1 MSTSSAPDGRGQVV
15 TFYSFKGGVGRTMAL
30 ANVAWILASRGKRVL
45 AVDWDLEA
53 PGLHSY
59 FHPLLTDPELR
70 DTDGLI
76 DLLRAYQQ
84 AVLLPGR
91 EDVPQ
96 DDGWFRRTLDLTPYV
111 VGLDLK
117 FASGGRLDFLPAG
130 RQNAAYSDSVTSFD
144 WHAFYGRL
152 GGGKFLLE
160 MREEM
165 AARYDY
171 VLIDSRTGVTDS
183 SGICTVLL
191 PDTLVLGF
199 VYNVQNM
206 RGSAHVARAVTK
218 GSRRPIRLLPVPM
231 RVEDAERERLEIS
244 RDRAREAFGTHLPWL
259 DEGSV
264 ERYWGDVEIPYKTFY
279 AYEEIVAPVGDR
291 PLQEGTVLKACE
303 RLTDWLTDGEV
314 RRGVPLP
321 DEERQRLLTAYMNK
335 SRAIS
340 TCLFVS
346 YAPEDRIWAEWAAW
360 HLESAGFRVTLHD
373 VTATRPGETAP
384 EVVRALAEEGRV
396 LALLS
401 AEYAAVPQSA
411 ALWRALTGRERAP
424 APELVAVRVH
434 GGERA
439 LDPPFDLA
447 AAPSIAHLTEV
458 NAVRRLRQ
466 SVGPPP
472 SAPTP
477 ARGAPALLTPQPPR
491 YPGTNPAVESLQPRN
506 VGFTGRNA
514 LLHELRDR
522 FIAAEGSS
530 TPQVLVGL
538 GGVGKTQTALEYTYR
553 FRGSYDVVW
562 WVPAAEPTVIPG
574 ELARLAP
581 QLGIEHG
588 EDTALTAQRVLRA
601 LASGT
606 PYRKWLLVLDSA
618 GSPGETA
625 EWLPAETSQGG
636 HVLVTSRDRTWEEAG
651 NVLPVEVFSRS
662 ESVALLGR
670 HNPGLD
676 PDSTRQI
683 AHELGDLPLA
693 VHQAAVWLSAT
704 AMPVDRYLQLL
715 RTHATELLKRTEKR
729 SLEMAG
735 WLVSLEEIRANSPAA
750 ADLLEICSF
759 FGADPIPMELL
770 YTRSLMDAL
779 TLDEDEPRD
788 EVTISEVFQEINR
801 FGLAQADPEEGTI
814 VVHRLVQAEIRH
826 SMPVER
832 RLQLRSVVHA
842 ALAAGNPKTPGAPES
857 WPRYAQLLTHLWPS
871 RAARSDN
878 PEVQQWIIDTV
889 RCLWRRNL
897 LSSGRDTAERVL
909 TVWTERLGPDNAQV
923 LGLRTQLG
931 NILRSQGVSRE
942 AYDNDLDVHR
952 RLAALVGPGRRRT
965 LIAAANVAA
974 DLNALGRYARA
985 REWDRATYEA
995 SKEVWPPED
1004 LRLSMHASNLGVSE
1018 YLCGDRRAALEIH
1031 RRVYRDRLDLKGP
1044 TDIYTLNAASNYAR
1058 DLRETGDLRAALD
1071 LLEETCQVLWERL
1084 GKRHAQTL
1092 STQRNHAVALRR
1104 AGRYEEA
1111 RELVASV
1118 HLMYAEDRGRD
1129 HPDTLAARAD
1139 LANVL
1144 AALGDVDSARDHAD
1158 HILAR
1163 QRQTLGE
1170 SHPYTLGCQN
1180 NLAIYLRLGGHAAA
1194 ARATSERSLRALSD
1208 TLGERHP
1215 YTLDAMINYANC
1227 LVDTGGT
1234 EAAIALEREALAG
1247 VLETLGA
1254 DHYDV
1259 ITLRFN
1265 LSIDLAGAGATE
1277 ESEEHYS
1284 GALQLAA
1291 QTLGVAH
1298 PTYKAVDTPV
1308 DSRVRLDADIEP
1320 PFTF

>member
-1 MSTSSAPDGRGQVV
+1 MSTSSEPDGRGQVV

-76 DLLRAYQQ
+76 DLLRSYQQ
-84 AVLLPGR
+84 AVLLPGH
-91 EDVPQ
+91 EEVPQ
-96 DDGWFRRTLDLTPYV
+96 DDGWYRRTLDLTPYV

-144 WHAFYGRL
+144 WHAFYERL
-152 GGGKFLLE
+152 GGGSFLRRL
-160 MREEM
+160 REEM

-183 SGICTVLL
+183 SGICTVLM
-191 PDTLVLGF
+191 PDLLVLGF
-199 VYNVQNM
+199 VYNVQNI
-206 RGSAHVARAVTK
+206 RGSAHVARSVTQ
-218 GSRRPIRLLPVPM
+218 GARRPIRLLPVPM

-244 RDRAREAFGTHLPWL
+244 RDRAREVFGSHLSWVE
-259 DEGSV
+259 EGNV

-335 SRAIS
+335 SRAMS
-340 TCLFVS
+340 ACLFIS
-346 YAPEDRIWAEWAAW
+346 HAPEDRIWAEWAAW

-373 VTATRPGETAP
+373 ITATKPGETAP

-401 AEYAAVPQSA
+401 AEYAALPHA
-411 ALWRALTGRERAP
+411 AVLWRALTVRERALT
-424 APELVAVRVH
+424 PEVIAVRIQ

-439 LDPPFDLA
+439 LEPPFDLA
-447 AAPSIAHLTEV
+447 AAPSIAHLSAV

-477 ARGAPALLTPQPPR
+477 VRGAPAQLTPEPPR
-491 YPGTNPAVESLQPRN
+491 YPGTNPPVESVQPRN

-522 FIAAEGSS
+522 LTSTEGSS
-530 TPQVLVGL
+530 RPQILVGL

-562 WVPAAEPTVIPG
+562 WVTAAEPTVIAS

-588 EDTALTAQRVLRA
+588 EDTALTAQRVLRS
-601 LASGT
+601 LAGGT
-606 PYRKWLLVLDSA
+606 PYRTWLIVYDSA
-618 GSPGETA
+618 GTPDETV
-625 EWLPAETSQGG
+625 EWLPTEISRGG
-636 HVLVTSRDRTWEEAG
+636 HVIVTSRDRTWEEAG
-651 NVLPVEVFSRS
+651 DVLPVEVFSRA
-662 ESVALLGR
+662 ESVALLSR

-676 PDSTRQI
+676 PDSTQQI

-704 AMPVDRYLQLL
+704 AMPVDRYLHLL
-715 RTHATELLKRTEKR
+715 RTQTTELLKRTEKR
-729 SLEMAG
+729 SQEMAG
-735 WLVSLEEIRANSPAA
+735 WLVSLEEIRSNSPAA
-750 ADLLEICSF
+750 ADLLEICCF
-759 FGADPIPMELL
+759 FGADPIPMDLL

-801 FGLAQADPEEGTI
+801 FGLASADQEEGTLVI
-814 VVHRLVQAEIRH
+814 HRLVQAEIRH
-826 SMPVER
+826 SLPVER
-832 RLQLRSVVHA
+832 RLRLRSVVHA
-842 ALAAGNPKTPGAPES
+842 ALAAGNPKSPGAPES
-857 WPRYAQLLTHLWPS
+857 WPRYAQLLPHLWPS
-871 RAARSDN
+871 RAARSDD

-897 LSSGRDTAERVL
+897 LASGRDTAERVL
-909 TVWTERLGPDNAQV
+909 EAWTDRLGPDDMQV
-923 LGLRTQLG
+923 LRLRTQLG
-931 NILRSQGVSRE
+931 NILRSQGNSRGAWE
-942 AYDNDLDVHR
+942 NDLDVHR
-952 RLAALVGPGRRRT
+952 RLAALVGPDRRRT

-974 DLNALGRYARA
+974 DLNALGRYAEA

-995 SKEVWPPED
+995 SKAVWPPDD

-1018 YLCGDRRAALEIH
+1018 YLCGDRHAALEIH
-1031 RRVYRDRLDLKGP
+1031 RRVYRDRLDLKGR
-1044 TDIYTLNAASNYAR
+1044 TDIYTLSAASNYAR
-1058 DLRETGDLRAALD
+1058 DLRETGDLRTALV

-1084 GKRHAQTL
+1084 GPRHAQTL

-1104 AGRYEEA
+1104 SGRYEEA
-1111 RELVASV
+1111 RRLVESV

-1144 AALGDVDSARDHAD
+1144 AALGDVDSAREHAD
-1158 HILAR
+1158 HILTR

-1194 ARATSERSLRALSD
+1194 ARATSQRALKALSQA
-1208 TLGERHP
+1208 LGERHP

-1227 LVDTGGT
+1227 LVDTGER
-1234 EAAIALEREALAG
+1234 EAAIALEREALEG

-1259 ITLRFN
+1259 ITLRSN
-1265 LSIDLAGAGATE
+1265 LSVDLAGADDAE
-1277 ESEEHYS
+1277 ESEHHYS

-1291 QTLGVAH
+1291 RTLGVDH
-1298 PTYKAVDTPV
+1298 PTYEAVD
-1308 DSRVRLDADIEP
+1308 SGVRLDADIEP

>member
-1 MSTSSAPDGRGQVV
+1 MSPSSAPDGRGQVV

-91 EDVPQ
+91 EEVPE

-111 VGLDLK
+111 VGLDLR

-144 WHAFYGRL
+144 WHAFYERL
-152 GGGKFLLE
+152 GGGSFLLE

-244 RDRAREAFGTHLPWL
+244 RDRAREVFGGHLSWL
-259 DEGSV
+259 EEGSV

-314 RRGVPLP
+314 RRGIPLP

-340 TCLFVS
+340 ACLFVS

-373 VTATRPGETAP
+373 VTATGHGETAP
-384 EVVRALAEEGRV
+384 EVVRALAEEGRI

-401 AEYAAVPQSA
+401 EEYAEVPQSA
-411 ALWRALTGRERAP
+411 ALWRALTGRERALT
-424 APELVAVRVH
+424 PELIAVRVH

-439 LDPPFDLA
+439 LEPPFDLA
-447 AAPSIAHLTEV
+447 AAPSVAHLTAV

-477 ARGAPALLTPQPPR
+477 ARGAPALLTAAPPR
-491 YPGTNPAVESLQPRN
+491 YPGTNPSVESLPPRN
-506 VGFTGRNA
+506 GGFTGRNA

-522 FIAAEGSS
+522 LTAEDSS
-530 TPQVLVGL
+530 RPHVLVGL

-562 WVPAAEPTVIPG
+562 WVPAAEPTVIAT

-601 LASGT
+601 LAGGT
-606 PYRKWLLVLDSA
+606 PYRNWLIVFDSA
-618 GSPGETA
+618 GSPEETA
-625 EWLPAETSQGG
+625 EWLPAETSRGG
-636 HVLVTSRDRTWEEAG
+636 HVLVTSRDRTWEGAG
-651 NVLPVEVFSRS
+651 EVLPVEVFSRS

-670 HNPGLD
+670 HNPGLA
-676 PDSTRQI
+676 PDSSRQI

-770 YTRSLMDAL
+770 YTRSLLDAL
-779 TLDEDEPRD
+779 TLGEDEPRD

-801 FGLAQADPEEGTI
+801 FGLAQADQEEGTV

-832 RLQLRSVVHA
+832 RLELRAVVHSV
-842 ALAAGNPKTPGAPES
+842 LAAGNPKFPGAPES
-857 WPRYAQLLTHLWPS
+857 WPRYAQLLPHLWPS
-871 RAARSDN
+871 RAARSDD

-897 LSSGRDTAERVL
+897 LGSGRDTAERVL
-909 TVWTERLGPDNAQV
+909 AEWTERLGPDDIQV
-923 LGLRTQLG
+923 LSLRTQLG
-931 NILRSQGVSRE
+931 NILRSQGASRE
-942 AYDNDLDVHR
+942 AWRNDLDVHR
-952 RLAALVGPGRRRT
+952 RLAALMGPGRRRT

-974 DLNALGRYARA
+974 DLNALGRYAEA
-985 REWDRATYEA
+985 REWDRATYQA
-995 SKEVWPPED
+995 SKAVWPPDD

-1044 TDIYTLNAASNYAR
+1044 TDIYTLSAASNYAR
-1058 DLRETGDLRAALD
+1058 DLRETGDLRAALA
-1071 LLEETCQVLWERL
+1071 LLEETCQLLWERL
-1084 GKRHAQTL
+1084 GPRHAQTL

-1104 AGRYEEA
+1104 SGRYEEA

-1144 AALGDVDSARDHAD
+1144 AALGDVGSARDHAD
-1158 HILAR
+1158 HILTR

-1194 ARATSERSLRALSD
+1194 ARATSERALRALTD

-1227 LVDTGGT
+1227 LVDTGET
-1234 EAAIALEREALAG
+1234 DAAIALEREALAG

-1259 ITLRFN
+1259 VTLRSN
-1265 LSIDLAGAGATE
+1265 LAVDLAGAGVTQ

-1291 QTLGVAH
+1291 QTLGVDH
-1298 PTYKAVDTPV
+1298 PTYEAVD
-1308 DSRVRLDADIEP
+1308 SGVRLDADIEP

>member
-1 MSTSSAPDGRGQVV
+1 MSTSSASDGRGQVV

-91 EDVPQ
+91 EEAPQ
-96 DDGWFRRTLDLTPYV
+96 DDGWFRRTLDLRPYV

-117 FASGGRLDFLPAG
+117 FASGGRLDFMPAG

-144 WHAFYGRL
+144 WHAFYERL
-152 GGGKFLLE
+152 GGGSFLLQ

-244 RDRAREAFGTHLPWL
+244 RDRAREVFGGHLTWL

-340 TCLFVS
+340 ACLFVS

-384 EVVRALAEEGRV
+384 EVVLALAEEGRV

-401 AEYAAVPQSA
+401 EEYAAVPQSA
-411 ALWRALTGRERAP
+411 ALWRALTGRERAL
-424 APELVAVRVH
+424 APELIAVRIH

-439 LDPPFDLA
+439 LEPPFDLA
-447 AAPSIAHLTEV
+447 AAPSIAHLTPV

-477 ARGAPALLTPQPPR
+477 VRGAPALLTPEPPR
-491 YPGTNPAVESLQPRN
+491 YPGTNPSVESLPPRN
-506 VGFTGRNA
+506 GGFTGRNA
-514 LLHELRDR
+514 LLHEVRDR
-522 FIAAEGSS
+522 LISAENC

-562 WVPAAEPTVIPG
+562 WVPAAEPTVIAS

-581 QLGIEHG
+581 GLGIEQG
-588 EDTALTAQRVLRA
+588 DDTALTAQRVLRA
-601 LASGT
+601 LAGGT
-606 PYRKWLLVLDSA
+606 PYRNWLIVFDSA
-618 GSPGETA
+618 GSPAETA

-636 HVLVTSRDRTWEEAG
+636 HVIVTSRDRTWEEAG

-662 ESVALLGR
+662 ESVTLLGR

-676 PDSTRQI
+676 PDSTQQI

-704 AMPVDRYLQLL
+704 SMPADRYLQLL

-729 SLEMAG
+729 SLELAG

-759 FGADPIPMELL
+759 FGADPIPMDLL

-779 TLDEDEPRD
+779 TLGEDEPRD

-801 FGLAQADPEEGTI
+801 FGLAQADQEEGTL

-826 SMPVER
+826 SMPVQR
-832 RLQLRSVVHA
+832 RLELRSVVHA
-842 ALAAGNPKTPGAPES
+842 VLAAGNPKSPGAPES
-857 WPRYAQLLTHLWPS
+857 WARYAQLLPHLWPS
-871 RAARSDN
+871 RAARSDD
-878 PEVQQWIIDTV
+878 PAVQQWIIDTV

-897 LSSGRDTAERVL
+897 LGPGRDTAERVL
-909 TVWTERLGPDNAQV
+909 AEWTERLGPDSIQV
-923 LGLRTQLG
+923 LSLRTQLG
-931 NILRSQGVSRE
+931 NILRSQGASRD
-942 AYDNDLDVHR
+942 AWRNDLDVHR
-952 RLAALVGPGRRRT
+952 RLAALVGPDRRRT

-974 DLNALGRYARA
+974 DLNALGRYAEA
-985 REWDRATYEA
+985 REWDRATYRA
-995 SKEVWPPED
+995 SKAAWPPDD

-1044 TDIYTLNAASNYAR
+1044 TDIYTLSAASNYAR
-1058 DLRETGDLRAALD
+1058 DLRETGDLRAALV
-1071 LLEETCQVLWERL
+1071 LLEETCQLLWERL
-1084 GKRHAQTL
+1084 GPRHAQTL

-1104 AGRYEEA
+1104 SGRYEEA

-1118 HLMYAEDRGRD
+1118 HLMYAEDRGPD

-1144 AALGDVDSARDHAD
+1144 AALGEVDRARDHAD

-1194 ARATSERSLRALSD
+1194 ARATSERALRALTD

-1215 YTLDAMINYANC
+1215 YTLDAMINHANC
-1227 LVDTGGT
+1227 LVDTGET
-1234 EAAIALEREALAG
+1234 EAAITLEREALTG

-1259 ITLRFN
+1259 ITLRSN
-1265 LSIDLAGAGATE
+1265 LSVDLAGVGVTE

-1291 QTLGVAH
+1291 QTLGVDH
-1298 PTYKAVDTPV
+1298 PTYEAVD
-1308 DSRVRLDADIEP
+1308 SGVRLDADIEP

>member
-1 MSTSSAPDGRGQVV
+1 MSTSSAPHGRGQVV

-91 EDVPQ
+91 EEAPQ
-96 DDGWFRRTLDLTPYV
+96 DEGWFRRTLDLTPYV

-117 FASGGRLDFLPAG
+117 FSSGGRLDFLPAG
-130 RQNAAYSDSVTSFD
+130 RQNAAYSDSVTTFD

-152 GGGKFLLE
+152 GGGSFLLE
-160 MREEM
+160 LREEM
-165 AARYDY
+165 AAHYDY

-191 PDTLVLGF
+191 PDHLVLGF
-199 VYNVQNM
+199 VYNVQNI
-206 RGSAHVARAVTK
+206 RGSAQVARAVAK
-218 GSRRPIRLLPVPM
+218 GARRPVRVLPVPM

-244 RDRAREAFGTHLPWL
+244 RDRAREVFGGHLSWM
-259 DEGSV
+259 EESRV

-335 SRAIS
+335 SRAVS
-340 TCLFVS
+340 ACLFVS
-346 YAPEDRIWAEWAAW
+346 HAPEDRIWAEWAAW

-373 VTATRPGETAP
+373 ITDTKPGETAP
-384 EVVRALAEEGRV
+384 EVVRALAEEGRI

-401 AEYAAVPQSA
+401 EDYVAVPQAA
-411 ALWRALTGRERAP
+411 ALWRALTGRERAL

-434 GGERA
+434 GGERT
-439 LDPPFDLA
+439 LEPPFDRA
-447 AAPSIAHLTEV
+447 AAPGIAHLSAV

-477 ARGAPALLTPQPPR
+477 ARGTPAQLTPEPPR
-491 YPGTNPAVESLQPRN
+491 YPGTNPPVESLPSPRS

-514 LLHELRDR
+514 LLRQLRDR
-522 FIAAEGSS
+522 LTSTENAS
-530 TPQVLVGL
+530 TPQILVGL

-553 FRGSYDVVW
+553 HRGSYDVVW
-562 WVPAAEPTVIPG
+562 WVPAAEPTVIAS

-581 QLGIEHG
+581 QLGLEHG

-601 LASGT
+601 LSGGT
-606 PYRKWLLVLDSA
+606 PYRNWLLVFDSA
-618 GSPGETA
+618 GPPGETA
-625 EWLPAETSQGG
+625 EWLPTGTPRGG
-636 HVLVTSRDRTWEEAG
+636 HVLVTSRDRTWEDVG
-651 NVLPVEVFSRS
+651 QVLPVEVFSRA
-662 ESVALLGR
+662 ESVTLLGR

-676 PDSTRQI
+676 PDSTQQI

-704 AMPVDRYLQLL
+704 AMPVDRYLHLL
-715 RTHATELLKRTEKR
+715 RTQTTELLKRTERR

-759 FGADPIPMELL
+759 FGADPIPMDLL

-801 FGLAQADPEEGTI
+801 FGLAQADPEEGTL

-826 SMPVER
+826 SLPLER
-832 RLQLRSVVHA
+832 RLRLRAVVHS
-842 ALAAGNPKTPGAPES
+842 ALAAGNPKSPGAPES
-857 WPRYAQLLTHLWPS
+857 WPRYAQLLPHLWPS
-871 RAARSDN
+871 RATRSDD
-878 PEVQQWIIDTV
+878 PEVQQWIIHTV

-897 LSSGRDTAERVL
+897 LGSGRDTAERVL
-909 TVWTERLGPDNAQV
+909 AEWTERLGPDDIQV
-923 LGLRTQLG
+923 LQLRTQLG
-931 NILRSQGVSRE
+931 NILRSQGASRD
-942 AYDNDLDVHR
+942 AWRNDLDVHR
-952 RLAALVGPGRRRT
+952 RLAALMGPGRRRT

-974 DLNALGRYARA
+974 DLNALGRYAEA

-995 SKEVWPPED
+995 SKAVWSPDE

-1018 YLCGDRRAALEIH
+1018 YLCGDRRAALAIH
-1031 RRVYRDRLDLKGP
+1031 HKVFHDRRALKGP
-1044 TDIYTLNAASNYAR
+1044 TDIYTLSAASNYAR
-1058 DLRETGDLRAALD
+1058 DLRETGDLRGALV
-1071 LLEETCQVLWERL
+1071 LLEETCQSLWERL
-1084 GKRHAQTL
+1084 GPRHAQTL

-1180 NLAIYLRLGGHAAA
+1180 NLAIYLRLGGHTAA
-1194 ARATSERSLRALSD
+1194 ARATSERALRALTE

-1215 YTLDAMINYANC
+1215 YTLDAKINYANC
-1227 LVDTGGT
+1227 LVDTGEL
-1234 EAAIALEREALAG
+1234 EAAIALEREALEG
-1247 VLETLGA
+1247 VWETLGA

-1259 ITLRFN
+1259 ITLRSN
-1265 LSIDLAGAGATE
+1265 LSVDLAEAGVTE
-1277 ESEEHYS
+1277 ESEHHYS
-1284 GALQLAA
+1284 EALQLAA
-1291 QTLGVAH
+1291 QTLGVDH
-1298 PTYKAVDTPV
+1298 PTYEAVD
-1308 DSRVRLDADIEP
+1308 SGVRLDADIEP
-1320 PFTF
+1320 PFT

>member
-1 MSTSSAPDGRGQVV
+1 MSPSSAPDGRGQVV

-91 EDVPQ
+91 EEVPE

-111 VGLDLK
+111 VGLDLR

-144 WHAFYGRL
+144 WHAFYERL
-152 GGGKFLLE
+152 GGGSFLLE
-160 MREEM
+160 LREEM

-231 RVEDAERERLEIS
+231 RVEDAERDRLEIS
-244 RDRAREAFGTHLPWL
+244 RDRAREVFGGHLSWL
-259 DEGSV
+259 EEGSV

-340 TCLFVS
+340 ACLFVS

-360 HLESAGFRVTLHD
+360 HLETAGFRVTLHD
-373 VTATRPGETAP
+373 ITATGSGETAP

-401 AEYAAVPQSA
+401 EEYAEVPQSA
-411 ALWRALTGRERAP
+411 ALWRALTGRERAL
-424 APELVAVRVH
+424 APELIAVRVH

-439 LDPPFDLA
+439 LEPPFDLA
-447 AAPSIAHLTEV
+447 AAPSIAHLTAV

-477 ARGAPALLTPQPPR
+477 GRGAPAPLTAEPPR
-491 YPGTNPAVESLQPRN
+491 YPGTNPSVESLPPRN
-506 VGFTGRNA
+506 GGFTGRNA

-522 FIAAEGSS
+522 LTAEDSS
-530 TPQVLVGL
+530 RPQVLVGL

-562 WVPAAEPTVIPG
+562 WVPAAEPTVIAT

-601 LASGT
+601 LAGGT
-606 PYRKWLLVLDSA
+606 PYRNWLIVFDSA
-618 GSPGETA
+618 GSPEETA
-625 EWLPAETSQGG
+625 EWLPAETSRGG

-651 NVLPVEVFSRS
+651 DVLPVEVFSRS

-670 HNPGLD
+670 HNPGLA
-676 PDSTRQI
+676 PDSSRQI

-779 TLDEDEPRD
+779 TLGEDEPRD

-801 FGLAQADPEEGTI
+801 FGLAQADQEEGTV

-832 RLQLRSVVHA
+832 RLELRAVVHSV
-842 ALAAGNPKTPGAPES
+842 LAAGNPKFPGAPES
-857 WPRYAQLLTHLWPS
+857 WPRYAQLLPHLWPS
-871 RAARSDN
+871 RAARSDD
-878 PEVQQWIIDTV
+878 PGVQQWIIDTV

-897 LSSGRDTAERVL
+897 LGSGRDTAERVL
-909 TVWTERLGPDNAQV
+909 AEWTERLGPDDIQV
-923 LGLRTQLG
+923 LSLRTQLG
-931 NILRSQGVSRE
+931 NILRSQGASRE
-942 AYDNDLDVHR
+942 AWRNDLDVHR
-952 RLAALVGPGRRRT
+952 RLAALMGPGRRRT

-974 DLNALGRYARA
+974 DLNALGRYAEA
-985 REWDRATYEA
+985 REWDRATYQA
-995 SKEVWPPED
+995 SKAVWPPDD

-1044 TDIYTLNAASNYAR
+1044 TDIYTLSAASNYAR
-1058 DLRETGDLRAALD
+1058 DLRETGDLRAALA
-1071 LLEETCQVLWERL
+1071 LLEETCQLLWERL
-1084 GKRHAQTL
+1084 GPRHAQTL

-1104 AGRYEEA
+1104 SGRYEEA

-1158 HILAR
+1158 HILTR

-1194 ARATSERSLRALSD
+1194 ARATSERALRALTD

-1227 LVDTGGT
+1227 LVDTGET
-1234 EAAIALEREALAG
+1234 DAAIALEREALAG

-1259 ITLRFN
+1259 VTLRSN
-1265 LSIDLAGAGATE
+1265 LAVDLAGAGVTQ

-1291 QTLGVAH
+1291 QTLGVDH
-1298 PTYKAVDTPV
+1298 PTYEAVD
-1308 DSRVRLDADIEP
+1308 SGVRLDADIEP

>member
-1 MSTSSAPDGRGQVV
+1 MSMSSAPDGRGQVV

-91 EDVPQ
+91 EEAPQ

-111 VGLDLK
+111 VGLDLR

-144 WHAFYGRL
+144 WHAFYERL
-152 GGGKFLLE
+152 GGGSFLLE

-244 RDRAREAFGTHLPWL
+244 RDRAREVFGGHLTWL

-264 ERYWGDVEIPYKTFY
+264 DRYWGDVEIPYKTFY

-335 SRAIS
+335 SRAVS
-340 TCLFVS
+340 SCLFVS
-346 YAPEDRIWAEWAAW
+346 HVPEDRVWAEWAAW

-384 EVVRALAEEGRV
+384 EVVRALAEEGRILV
-396 LALLS
+396 LLS

-411 ALWRALTGRERAP
+411 ALWRALAGRERSL
-424 APELVAVRVH
+424 APEIVAVRVH

-439 LDPPFDLA
+439 LEPPFDLA
-447 AAPSIAHLTEV
+447 AAPSVAHLSAV

-477 ARGAPALLTPQPPR
+477 GRGAGAPLAPEPPR

-506 VGFTGRNA
+506 TGFTGRNA

-522 FIAAEGSS
+522 FTAAGGPS

-562 WVPAAEPTVIPG
+562 WVPAAEPTVIAG

-588 EDTALTAQRVLRA
+588 EDTALTAGRVLRA

-606 PYRKWLLVLDSA
+606 PYRNWLLVFDSA
-618 GSPGETA
+618 GSPEETA
-625 EWLPAETSQGG
+625 EWLPADTARGG

-651 NVLPVEVFSRS
+651 NVLPVEVFERS

-670 HNPGLD
+670 RNPGLD
-676 PDSTRQI
+676 PDNAQQI

-704 AMPVDRYLQLL
+704 AMPVDRYLGLL

-735 WLVSLEEIRANSPAA
+735 WLVSLEEIRSNSPAA

-759 FGADPIPMELL
+759 FGADPIPMDLL

-788 EVTISEVFQEINR
+788 EVTIGEVFQEINR

-826 SMPVER
+826 SLPVER
-832 RLQLRSVVHA
+832 RLHLRAVVHSV
-842 ALAAGNPKTPGAPES
+842 LAAGNPKTPGAPES
-857 WPRYAQLLTHLWPS
+857 WPRYAQLLPHLWPS
-871 RAARSDN
+871 RATRSDD
-878 PEVQQWIIDTV
+878 PDVRQWIIDTV

-909 TVWTERLGPDNAQV
+909 AEWTARLGPDDTQV
-923 LGLRTQLG
+923 LLLRTQLG

-952 RLAALVGPGRRRT
+952 RMAALVGPGRRRT

-974 DLNALGRYARA
+974 DLNALGRYDEA

-995 SKEVWPPED
+995 SKRVWPPED

-1044 TDIYTLNAASNYAR
+1044 TDIYTLSAASNYAR
-1058 DLRETGDLRAALD
+1058 DLRETGDLRTALD
-1071 LLEETCQVLWERL
+1071 ILEETCQVLWERL

-1111 RELVASV
+1111 RDLVASV

-1170 SHPYTLGCQN
+1170 THPYTLGCQN

-1194 ARATSERSLRALSD
+1194 ARATSERALRALTG

-1215 YTLDAMINYANC
+1215 YTLDAMINHANC
-1227 LVDTGGT
+1227 LVDTGEP

-1247 VLETLGA
+1247 VLQTLGA

-1259 ITLRFN
+1259 ITLRSN
-1265 LSIDLAGAGATE
+1265 LSVDLAGAGVTD

-1284 GALQLAA
+1284 EALQLAA
-1291 QTLGVAH
+1291 QTLGVDH
-1298 PTYKAVDTPV
+1298 PTYEAVD
-1308 DSRVRLDADIEP
+1308 SGVRLDADIEP

>member
-1 MSTSSAPDGRGQVV
+1 MSTSSEPDGRGQVV

-84 AVLLPGR
+84 AVLLPGH
-91 EDVPQ
+91 EEAPQ

-130 RQNAAYSDSVTSFD
+130 RQSAVYSDSVTSFD
-144 WHAFYGRL
+144 WHSFYERL
-152 GGGKFLLE
+152 GGGSFLLA

-191 PDTLVLGF
+191 PDHLVLGF
-199 VYNVQNM
+199 VYNLQNI
-206 RGSAHVARAVTK
+206 RGSAHVARAVTR
-218 GSRRPIRLLPVPM
+218 GARRPIRLMPVPM

-244 RDRAREAFGTHLPWL
+244 RDRAREVFGGHLSWV
-259 DEGSV
+259 DEGDV

-303 RLTDWLTDGEV
+303 RLTDWITDGEV
-314 RRGVPLP
+314 RRAAPLP

-335 SRAIS
+335 SRATS
-340 TCLFVS
+340 ARLFVS

-360 HLESAGFRVTLHD
+360 HLGSAGFRVTLHD
-373 VTATRPGETAP
+373 ITEIKPGETAP

-401 AEYAAVPQSA
+401 EEYIAVPQSVV
-411 ALWRALTGRERAP
+411 LWRALTVRERAL
-424 APELVAVRVH
+424 APELVAVRVQ
-434 GGERA
+434 GAERA
-439 LDPPFDLA
+439 LEPPFDLA
-447 AAPSIAHLTEV
+447 AAPSIAHLTAV

-472 SAPTP
+472 SAPV
-477 ARGAPALLTPQPPR
+477 RGAPVLLTTEPPR
-491 YPGTNPAVESLQPRN
+491 YPGADPTVESMPPRN

-522 FIAAEGSS
+522 LTSTEGSS
-530 TPQVLVGL
+530 SPQVLVGL

-553 FRGSYDVVW
+553 YRAAYDVVW
-562 WVPAAEPTVIPG
+562 WVPAAEPAAIAS

-581 QLGIEHG
+581 RLGIEHG
-588 EDTALTAQRVLRA
+588 QDTALTAQRVLRA
-601 LASGT
+601 LAGGT
-606 PYRKWLLVLDSA
+606 PYRNWLLVFDSA
-618 GSPGETA
+618 GAPGKTA
-625 EWLPAETSQGG
+625 EWLPAQTSQGG

-651 NVLPVEVFSRS
+651 NVLPVEVFSRA

-676 PDSTRQI
+676 PDSAQQI

-704 AMPVDRYLQLL
+704 AMPVDRYLHLL
-715 RTHATELLKRTEKR
+715 RTQTTELLKRTEKR
-729 SLEMAG
+729 PLEMAG

-759 FGADPIPMELL
+759 FGADPIPMDLL
-770 YTRSLMDAL
+770 YTPSLMDAL
-779 TLDEDEPRD
+779 TLDEGVPRD
-788 EVTISEVFQEINR
+788 EVTIGKVFQEINR
-801 FGLAQADPEEGTI
+801 FGLAQADQEEGTLVI
-814 VVHRLVQAEIRH
+814 HRLVQAEVRH
-826 SMPVER
+826 SLPEER
-832 RLQLRSVVHA
+832 CRHLRSVVHA
-842 ALAAGNPKTPGAPES
+842 ALAAGNPGAPVDPEK
-857 WPRYAQLLTHLWPS
+857 WPRYAQLLPHLLPS
-871 RAARSDN
+871 RAAGSDD
-878 PEVQQWIIDTV
+878 PDVQQWIIDTV

-897 LSSGRDTAERVL
+897 LASGRDTAQRVL
-909 TVWTERLGPDNAQV
+909 EQWTERLGPDDIQV
-923 LGLRTQLG
+923 LRLRTQLG
-931 NILRSQGVSRE
+931 NILRSQGASRE
-942 AYDNDLDVHR
+942 AWANDVDVHR
-952 RLAALVGPGRRRT
+952 RFAAHTNPDRRRT

-974 DLNALGRYARA
+974 DLNALGRYAEA

-995 SKEVWPPED
+995 SKAVWSPD
-1004 LRLSMHASNLGVSE
+1004 QLRLSMHASNLGVSE

-1031 RRVYRDRLDLKGP
+1031 KRVYHDRVARRGAMDV
-1044 TDIYTLNAASNYAR
+1044 YTLSAASNYAR
-1058 DLRETGDLRAALD
+1058 DLRETGYLKTALH
-1071 LLEETCQVLWERL
+1071 LLEETCQKVEQL
-1084 GKRHAQTL
+1084 GPRHAQTL
-1092 STQRNHAVALRR
+1092 LTQRNYAVALRR
-1104 AGRYEEA
+1104 AGYYSEA
-1111 RELVASV
+1111 HELIASV
-1118 HLMYAEDRGRD
+1118 HLVYAEDRGRD

-1144 AALGDVDSARDHAD
+1144 AALDKVRSARDHAE
-1158 HILAR
+1158 HILTR

-1170 SHPYTLGCQN
+1170 SHPHTLGCQN
-1180 NLAIYLRLGGHAAA
+1180 NLAIYLRLGSHTDA
-1194 ARATSERSLRALSD
+1194 ARAASERALRALTE

-1227 LVDTGGT
+1227 LADAGQP
-1234 EAAIALEREALAG
+1234 EAAISLEREALARA
-1247 VLETLGA
+1247 LETLGA
-1254 DHYDV
+1254 DHYDI
-1259 ITLRFN
+1259 ITLRSN
-1265 LSIDLAGAGATE
+1265 LAVDLASTGASE
-1277 ESEEHYS
+1277 ESKEQRDE
-1284 GALQLAA
+1284 ALRLAA
-1291 QTLGVAH
+1291 RTLRDHH
-1298 PTYKAVDTPV
+1298 PTHEAVK
-1308 DSRVRLDADIEP
+1308 SGLRLDADIEP

>member
-1 MSTSSAPDGRGQVV
+1 MSPSSEPDGRGQVV

-91 EDVPQ
+91 EQLPQ
-96 DDGWFRRTLDLTPYV
+96 DEGWFRRTLDLTPYV

-117 FASGGRLDFLPAG
+117 FAGGGRLDFLPAG

-144 WHAFYGRL
+144 WHAFYERL
-152 GGGKFLLE
+152 GGGSFLLA

-199 VYNVQNM
+199 VYNVQNI

-218 GSRRPIRLLPVPM
+218 GARRPIRLLPVPM

-244 RDRAREAFGTHLPWL
+244 RDRAREVFAGHLSWVR
-259 DEGSV
+259 EGGV

-303 RLTDWLTDGEV
+303 RLTDWITDGEV
-314 RRGVPLP
+314 SRGVPLP

-335 SRAIS
+335 SRATS
-340 TCLFVS
+340 ACLFVS
-346 YAPEDRIWAEWAAW
+346 HAPEDRIWAEWAAW
-360 HLESAGFRVTLHD
+360 HLESAGFRATLHD
-373 VTATRPGETAP
+373 VTGTNPGETPP

-401 AEYAAVPQSA
+401 EEYAAVPQSA
-411 ALWRALTGRERAP
+411 ALWRALAP
-424 APELVAVRVH
+424 RDRSLAPELIAVRIH

-439 LDPPFDLA
+439 LEPPFDLA
-447 AAPSIAHLTEV
+447 AAPSVAHLTAE

-472 SAPTP
+472 SAPAP
-477 ARGAPALLTPQPPR
+477 ARGEPLLLTPEPPR
-491 YPGTNPAVESLQPRN
+491 YPGTNPHVESVPPRN
-506 VGFTGRNA
+506 SGFTGRNA
-514 LLHELRDR
+514 LLDELRDR
-522 FIAAEGSS
+522 LTAAEGPAR
-530 TPQVLVGL
+530 PQVLVGL

-553 FRGSYDVVW
+553 YRGSYDVVW
-562 WVPAAEPTVIPG
+562 WIPAAEPAAIAT

-581 QLGIEHG
+581 ELGIEHG

-601 LASGT
+601 LSGGT
-606 PYRKWLLVLDSA
+606 PYRDWLIVFDSA
-618 GSPGETA
+618 GAPHETA
-625 EWLPAETSQGG
+625 EWLPTGTPRGG
-636 HVLVTSRDRTWEEAG
+636 HVLVTSRDHTWERAG
-651 NVLPVEVFSRS
+651 DVLPVEVFSRA
-662 ESVALLGR
+662 ESMALLGR
-670 HNPGLD
+670 HNPALD

-704 AMPVDRYLQLL
+704 AMPVDRYLNLL
-715 RTHATELLKRTEKR
+715 RTQTTELLKRTEKR

-735 WLVSLEEIRANSPAA
+735 WLVSLEEIRSNSPAA

-759 FGADPIPMELL
+759 FGADPIPMDLL

-788 EVTISEVFQEINR
+788 EVTISEIFQEINR
-801 FGLAQADPEEGTI
+801 FGLARADQEEGTV

-826 SMPVER
+826 SLPMER
-832 RLQLRSVVHA
+832 RLYLRTVVHS
-842 ALAAGNPKTPGAPES
+842 ALAAGNPKSPGAPES
-857 WPRYAQLLTHLWPS
+857 WPRYAQLLPHLWPS
-871 RAARSDN
+871 RAARSHD
-878 PEVQQWIIDTV
+878 PDVQQWIIDTV

-897 LSSGRDTAERVL
+897 LASGRDTAERVL
-909 TVWTERLGPDNAQV
+909 KEWNDRRGPDDIQV
-923 LGLRTQLG
+923 LILRTQLG
-931 NILRSQGVSRE
+931 NILRSQGASRE
-942 AYDNDLDVHR
+942 AYKNDVDVHR
-952 RLAALVGPGRRRT
+952 RLAATVGRDRPRT

-974 DLNALGRYARA
+974 DLNALGRYAEA

-995 SKEVWPPED
+995 SKEVWPPDE

-1031 RRVYRDRLDLKGP
+1031 RRVYRERLDLKGA

-1058 DLRETGDLRAALD
+1058 DLRETGDLRTALM
-1071 LLEETCQVLWERL
+1071 LLEETCQTLRQRL
-1084 GKRHAQTL
+1084 GPRHAQTL
-1092 STQRNHAVALRR
+1092 STQRNYAVALRR
-1104 AGRYEEA
+1104 AGRYQEA
-1111 RELVASV
+1111 HDLVESV
-1118 HLMYAEDRGRD
+1118 HLVYAEDRGRD
-1129 HPDTLAARAD
+1129 HPHTLAARAD

-1144 AALGDVDSARDHAD
+1144 AALGDIDSAREHTD

-1170 SHPYTLGCQN
+1170 SHPHTLGCQN
-1180 NLAIYLRLGGHAAA
+1180 NLAIYLRLGGHVAA
-1194 ARATSERSLRALSD
+1194 ARATSERALHALEEA
-1208 TLGERHP
+1208 LGPRHP

-1227 LVDTGGT
+1227 LVDSGELQT
-1234 EAAIALEREALAG
+1234 AIALEREALERASQ
-1247 VLETLGA
+1247 TLGD

-1259 ITLRFN
+1259 IALRSN
-1265 LSIDLAGAGATE
+1265 LSVDLAEAGVTE

-1284 GALQLAA
+1284 EALQLAA
-1291 QTLGVAH
+1291 RTLGIDH
-1298 PTYKAVDTPV
+1298 PTYEAVD
-1308 DSRVRLDADIEP
+1308 SGVRLDADIEP